1 MSKRDGSGKH
11 RAVTVLRRIGTSA
24 AVVVTGLLLLAG
36 SARAAEAVRAI
47 DAAAALGCCV
57 CRGTA
62 GGNASAV
69 RACSDARTAD
79 SCVSACKGMNAD
91 SIAFGYQ
98 QTCSQ
103 GCAGFPTQNLK

>member
-11 RAVTVLRRIGTSA
+11 RASTVLRRIGASA
-24 AVVVTGLLLLAG
+24 AVLVIGLLLLTG
-36 SARAAEAVRAI
+36 TARAAEAVRAI
-47 DAAAALGCCV
+47 DAATALGCCV

-62 GGNASAV
+62 GGDAGAV

-98 QTCSQ
+98 QACSQ
-103 GCAGFPTQNLK
+103 GCAGFPTQNLQ

>member
-11 RAVTVLRRIGTSA
+11 RAATGPRRIGASA
-24 AVVVTGLLLLAG
+24 AVLAIGLLLSGA
-36 SARAAEAVRAI
+36 ARAAEAVRAI
-47 DAAAALGCCV
+47 DATAALGCCV

-62 GGNASAV
+62 GGDASAV
-69 RACSDARTAD
+69 RACSDGRTAD